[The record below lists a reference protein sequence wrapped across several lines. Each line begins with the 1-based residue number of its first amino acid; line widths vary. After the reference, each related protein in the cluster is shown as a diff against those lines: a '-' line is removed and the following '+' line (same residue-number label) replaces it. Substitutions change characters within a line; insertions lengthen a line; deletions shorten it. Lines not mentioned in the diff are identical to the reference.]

1 MDTTKILW
9 KIDPFHSDID
19 FKVKHLVISTVTGSF
34 KSFDATVE
42 TNGDDLEGAEIHFEA
57 DADSINTGVE
67 QRDGHLKSDDFFNAE
82 KFPKLTFD
90 STSFTQ
96 KGGDEYELKGDLTI
110 RDVTQP
116 VTLSVVHGGTI
127 VDQNGDTK
135 AGFEVTGKINR
146 KDFGLK
152 WNGVTETGNVIVS
165 DEVKLNLSVQ
175 FAQS

>member
-127 VDQNGDTK
+127 IDQNGDTK